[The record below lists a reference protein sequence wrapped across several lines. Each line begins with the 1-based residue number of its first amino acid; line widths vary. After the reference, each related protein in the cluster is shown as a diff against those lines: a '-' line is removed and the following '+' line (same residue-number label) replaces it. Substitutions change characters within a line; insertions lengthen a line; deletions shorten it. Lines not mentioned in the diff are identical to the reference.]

1 MKSVVCDLSYGDTG
15 KGRVSAYF
23 VQQGYEWSVRYNGAN
38 NAGHTVY
45 DEEGVEHKLHHLPA
59 GSVFGRKVCLDAGM
73 AINVKELKEEIK
85 ALQKPID
92 LYISRNVHIIKPEHI
107 QRDSN
112 GSGIGS
118 TKKGVAY
125 VFGDRALRTGT
136 RVEDIQKALEEELN
150 CKVYSGPPPF
160 DNESALF
167 EAAQG
172 IMLDVDYGSWP
183 YVSSSSHMPNMIH
196 RIEHTIGVCKGY
208 CTRVG
213 DGPPYSPDVPEL
225 RERGREFGATTGR
238 PRKCTWFDMRDM
250 KYALSIVQPD
260 EVVITKLDILEGMS
274 IGYYD
279 TEGTLKFVDTL
290 NSYENLLLET
300 YPQIKW
306 FSKSPKGELI
316 KVR

>member
-1 MKSVVCDLSYGDTG
+1 MKSVVCDLSFGDTG

-23 VQQGYEWSVRYNGAN
+23 CKNYDWSVRYNGAN
-38 NAGHTVY
+38 NAGHTVF
-45 DEEGVEHKLHHLPA
+45 DDSGTEFKLHHLPA
-59 GSVFGRKVCLDAGM
+59 GAVFGKKIALDSGM
-73 AINVKELKEEIK
+73 AINIEELKSEIK
-85 ALQKPID
+85 TLKKPID
-92 LYISRNVHIIKPEHI
+92 LYISKNVHIIQQSHLQK
-107 QRDSN
+107 DSN

-136 RVEDIQKALEEELN
+136 RVESTKNILESELP
-150 CKVYSGPPPF
+150 CTVYSGLPPF
-160 DNESALF
+160 GIESALF

-172 IMLDVDYGSWP
+172 IHLDVDFGEYP

-196 RIEHTIGVCKGY
+196 KISHTIGVCKGY

-213 DGPPYSPDVPEL
+213 DGPPYWPDVPEL

-238 PRKCTWFDMRDM
+238 PRKCTWFDMKDM
-250 KYALSIVQPD
+250 NYALSIAQPD
-260 EVVITKLDILEGMS
+260 EVVITKLDILDGMK

-279 TEGTLKFVDTL
+279 VEGILKYM
-290 NSYENLLLET
+290 NSLDAYENFLLET

-306 FSKSPKGELI
+306 FSKSPKGDLI